1 MEDIRVECYSGYRG
15 GQTPRRFWLGQRCV
29 EVCQTVD
36 CWLAPDHRY
45 FKVMGDDGGLY
56 ILRHDPYHQRWEMTY
71 FRQTSPV
78 DRDGVPPS

>member
-15 GQTPRRFWLGQRCV
+15 EQTPQRFWLGVRCV
-29 EVCQTVD
+29 GVCRVID

-56 ILRHDPYHQRWEMTY
+56 ILRHDPNGHRWELTY
-71 FRQTSPV
+71 FRQTSPPV
-78 DRDGVPPS
+78 